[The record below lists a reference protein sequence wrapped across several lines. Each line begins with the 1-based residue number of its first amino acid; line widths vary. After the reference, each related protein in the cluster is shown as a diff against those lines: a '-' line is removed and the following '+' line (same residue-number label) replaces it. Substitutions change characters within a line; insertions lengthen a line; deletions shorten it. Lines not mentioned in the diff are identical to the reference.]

1 MFLNDQ
7 ITCHL
12 GVDHLPFN
20 AVTSEKPYILQ
31 IDFMGKKILQGHIWH
46 LMTLYI
52 YVREKKLYDQRFGE
66 KNKLPI
72 SSPPPPPKS
81 NGWPL
86 MSATVE
92 WLATIEWG
100 WLGYELQNFSYP
112 TKAEFNIVL
121 LFLQNNSRF
130 KNKQRHANLSQFKFS
145 LRGIFA
151 KQRYTKKS

>member
-72 SSPPPPPKS
+72 SSPPPPKS

>member
-1 MFLNDQ
+1 MQWLQKKNIYPADWFHGEKNLARTYLTLND
-7 ITCHL
+7 IVHVC
-12 GVDHLPFN
+12 
-20 AVTSEKPYILQ
+20 
-31 IDFMGKKILQGHIWH
+31 QG
-46 LMTLYI
+46 
-52 YVREKKLYDQRFGE
+52 KKLYDQRFGG
-66 KNKLPI
+66 KNKLPV
-72 SSPPPPPKS
+72 PPHPSQKS
-81 NGWPL
+81 KGWPL

>member
-1 MFLNDQ
+1 M
-7 ITCHL
+7 IRGL
-12 GVDHLPFN
+12 G
-20 AVTSEKPYILQ
+20 
-31 IDFMGKKILQGHIWH
+31 G
-46 LMTLYI
+46 
-52 YVREKKLYDQRFGE
+52 

-72 SSPPPPPKS
+72 PPHPSQKS
-81 NGWPL
+81 KGWPL

-130 KNKQRHANLSQFKFS
+130 QNKQRHANLSQFKFS
-145 LRGIFA
+145 LRGICA
-151 KQRYTKKS
+151 KKDTLRKAR

>member
-1 MFLNDQ
+1 M
-7 ITCHL
+7 L
-12 GVDHLPFN
+12 GKKNYMIRGL
-20 AVTSEKPYILQ
+20 
-31 IDFMGKKILQGHIWH
+31 GKKINYPYL
-46 LMTLYI
+46 
-52 YVREKKLYDQRFGE
+52 
-66 KNKLPI
+66 
-72 SSPPPPPKS
+72 PPPPPKS